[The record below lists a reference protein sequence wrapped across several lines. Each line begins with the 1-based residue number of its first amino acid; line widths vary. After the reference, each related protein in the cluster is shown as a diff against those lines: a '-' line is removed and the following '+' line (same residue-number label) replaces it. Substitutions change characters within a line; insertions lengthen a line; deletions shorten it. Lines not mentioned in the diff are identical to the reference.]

1 MSLVQGRKRADALQ
15 TVDKNGVAT
24 PANWK
29 PGDAV
34 IVPAPVTKEAAEKR
48 KSEGYE
54 YTDWY
59 CSKKKL

>member
-1 MSLVQGRKRADALQ
+1 MDALQ

-24 PANWK
+24 PPNWK

-34 IVPAPVTKEAAEKR
+34 IVLASVTKEGADKR
-48 KSEGYE
+48 KTEGYE

-59 CSKKKL
+59 FSKKKL